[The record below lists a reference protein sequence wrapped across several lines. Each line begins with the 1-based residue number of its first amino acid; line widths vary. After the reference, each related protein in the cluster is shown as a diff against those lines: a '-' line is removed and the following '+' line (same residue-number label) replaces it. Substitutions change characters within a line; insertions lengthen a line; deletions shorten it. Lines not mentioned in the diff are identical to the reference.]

1 MLDQLRRQPRPVPC
15 LRAGGRPPRLP
26 PARGEGVVSVQPF
39 RTPAHPAAWYA
50 ATFREQSCFFGDG
63 LLAAPF
69 SICHGFGEP
78 IALHPPCV
86 VELTI
91 RLYRD
96 VWEIECSPGYGYV
109 TERSLTALRER
120 LVREEGRG

>member
-1 MLDQLRRQPRPVPC
+1 MSVE
-15 LRAGGRPPRLP
+15 PRLYFP
-26 PARGEGVVSVQPF
+26 TAGEGAQDW
-39 RTPAHPAAWYA
+39 RTQE
-50 ATFREQSCFFGDG
+50 RCFYCYRP
-63 LLAAPF
+63 LSAPF
-69 SICHGFGEP
+69 VHWLGSTGS

-86 VELTI
+86 IELTI